1 MVRSEKLIELG
12 NSWFSPKCIEVQPLL
27 FRDDGRATD
36 SSSGPGGFARAI
48 KLRIALREDKE

>member
-48 KLRIALREDKE
+48 KLRIALRED